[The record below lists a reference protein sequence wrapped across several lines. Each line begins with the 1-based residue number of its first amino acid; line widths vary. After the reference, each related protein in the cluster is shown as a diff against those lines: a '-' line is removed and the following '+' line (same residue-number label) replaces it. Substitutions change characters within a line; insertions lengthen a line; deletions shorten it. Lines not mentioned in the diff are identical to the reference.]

1 MRNPWISLVC
11 LTAVL
16 CSQSLG
22 AGNRL
27 RAQHL
32 AGAGPAG
39 GGPAAAVADFNGDGI
54 PDLALANFGSD
65 IVSVY
70 LGNGDGTFGSPRDFA
85 VGSGPLSVVVGDF
98 DGDGSPDLVVVNF
111 QSSNV
116 SVLLGNG
123 DGTFQAARN
132 IPVGGGPVCA
142 LVIDINGDG
151 VQDLAV
157 ANSESESVSILLGN
171 GDGTFQAPRNFDVS
185 FAPDWL
191 AASTDLLVV
200 NRFGNFAVLLGGA
213 TP

>member
-1 MRNPWISLVC
+1 MGNPWITLGC

-16 CSQSLG
+16 WSQSVG
-22 AGNRL
+22 AASRL

-32 AGAGPAG
+32 AGAGLAG
-39 GGPAAAVADFNGDGI
+39 GGPPVAVSDFNGDGI

-70 LGNGDGTFGSPRDFA
+70 FGNGDGTFGSPRDFA

-132 IPVGGGPVCA
+132 FPVDRGPVCA
-142 LVIDINGDG
+142 LVIDI
-151 VQDLAV
+151 
-157 ANSESESVSILLGN
+157 N

-191 AASTDLLVV
+191 AAGDFSGNGLPDLLVV
-200 NRFGNFAVLLGGA
+200 NRFGDFSVLLGGRRQ
-213 TP
+213 